1 MAERSVSPLSSL
13 GGKHALNWRT
23 HLFFALPS
31 LVTGLVND
39 YGRLGGDPISWFIV
53 VVAGY
58 AATVAA
64 IEVLEQVN
72 IRLFGKPKTISN
84 LFILLLAGLIRGATI
99 FYVGW
104 LLGVMPASEL
114 WFRLSAAPLYVIA
127 VYLVFNTLVVAYLNQ
142 KDIDQELRREQYSL
156 NQSRLEFAQEIDRL
170 RLAQRSRISELVS
183 PSLWEI
189 SKHLSDAR
197 LSKDASAI
205 VRALRGLNEDVVRP
219 LSHELA
225 KRFDPPTLTAAAPF
239 LTKLGRLTLPK
250 RSTLGQNLPVGWTA
264 LMAFVLGFSMLSASS
279 NPLDGLITALVLT
292 SWFGL
297 VTYGVKALTANL
309 DHPTWLG
316 FLSSIP
322 VGAVVGF
329 TAWPFTFWQTLTL
342 PATFLVQASLFFS
355 IAYPSI
361 YLMAVAQNQS
371 EISQGQLRAIVEEL
385 RLLNSQLRQQVWL
398 DQKMLAT
405 ELHGS
410 VQATLHAT
418 ALQLSKIEQPT
429 IADLEKVR
437 DAVDRALSRLGQT
450 AYLEGENFS
459 QVLTDIAEVWAD
471 TCKIEYHIQPQAQ
484 SALDQQQSLARSTV
498 EVLREAITNAIK
510 HGKAQNIKAT
520 ITLGGQ
526 LLELMVDNDGEEVIA
541 GNQGL
546 GTSVI
551 SELTHSHRLY
561 KTQDGVRFAATIALG
576 LQLAK

>member
-1 MAERSVSPLSSL
+1 MAERSVSPLSAL

-31 LVTGLVND
+31 VVTGLIND
-39 YGRLGGDPISWFIV
+39 FGRLGGDPVSWFLV
-53 VVAGY
+53 VFAGF
-58 AATVAA
+58 AVTVAS
-64 IEVLEQVN
+64 IEVLAQIH
-72 IRLFGKPKTISN
+72 IRLFGKPKILSN
-84 LFILLLAGLIRGATI
+84 LAILMIAGLIRGATV

-104 LLGVMPASEL
+104 LLGVMPQSEL
-114 WFRLSAAPLYVIA
+114 WFRLSAAPLYVTA
-127 VYLVFNTLVVAYLNQ
+127 VYMVFNTLVVAYLYQ
-142 KDIDQELRREQYSL
+142 REIDQELRREQYSL

-170 RLAQRSRISELVS
+170 RLAQRSKISELVT

-189 SKHLSDAR
+189 SKHLNDAK

-250 RSTLGQNLPVGWTA
+250 RTTLGQSLAVGWTA
-264 LMAFVLGFSMLSASS
+264 LTAFVLGYSMLSASS
-279 NPLDGLITALVLT
+279 NPLQGLVTALVLT

-297 VTYGVKALTANL
+297 VTYALKAVTVNL
-309 DHPTWLG
+309 EHPTWLG
-316 FLSSIP
+316 FIASIP
-322 VGAVVGF
+322 VGALVGL
-329 TAWPFTFWQTLTL
+329 TAWPFTFWETLTL
-342 PATFLVQASLFFS
+342 PETFLVQSSVFFS

-361 YLMAVAQNQS
+361 YLMAVANNQS
-371 EISQGQLRAIVEEL
+371 EISQAQLRAIVEEL

-418 ALQLSKIEQPT
+418 ALQLSKIDQPT

-437 DAVDRALSRLGQT
+437 DAVDRALARLGQT
-450 AYLEGENFS
+450 SYLEGESFE
-459 QVLTDIAEVWAD
+459 QVLADISEVWED

-484 SALDQQQSLARSTV
+484 QALEQQSLARSTI
-498 EVLREAITNAIK
+498 EVVREATTNAIK
-510 HGKAQNIKAT
+510 HGKAKNIKVT
-520 ITLGGQ
+520 ITQSGQ
-526 LLELMVDNDGEEVIA
+526 LLELIVDNDGQELVT
-541 GNQGL
+541 NTQGL

-551 SELTHSHRLY
+551 SDLTHSHRLY
-561 KTQDGVRFAATIALG
+561 KTRDGVRFTATIALG
-576 LQLAK
+576 LQLEQ

>member
-1 MAERSVSPLSSL
+1 LAERSVSPLSAL

-31 LVTGLVND
+31 VVTGLIND
-39 YGRLGGDPISWFIV
+39 YGRLGGDPVSWFV
-53 VVAGY
+53 VVFAGF
-58 AATVAA
+58 AVTVAS
-64 IEVLEQVN
+64 IEVLAQIH
-72 IRLFGKPKTISN
+72 IRLFGKPKTLSN
-84 LFILLLAGLIRGATI
+84 LAILMIAGLIRGATV

-104 LLGVMPASEL
+104 LLGVMPQSEL
-114 WFRLSAAPLYVIA
+114 WFRLSAAPLYVTA
-127 VYLVFNTLVVAYLNQ
+127 VYMVFNTLVVAYLYQ
-142 KDIDQELRREQYSL
+142 REIDQELRREQYSL

-170 RLAQRSRISELVS
+170 RLAQRSKISELVT

-189 SKHLSDAR
+189 SKHLNDAK

-250 RSTLGQNLPVGWTA
+250 RTTLGQSLAVGWTA
-264 LMAFVLGFSMLSASS
+264 LTAFVLGYSMLSASS
-279 NPLDGLITALVLT
+279 NPLQGLVTALVLT

-297 VTYGVKALTANL
+297 VTYALKAVTVNL
-309 DHPTWLG
+309 EHPTWLG
-316 FLSSIP
+316 FIVSIP
-322 VGAVVGF
+322 VGALVGL
-329 TAWPFTFWQTLTL
+329 TAWPFTFWETLTL
-342 PATFLVQASLFFS
+342 PETFLVQSSVFFS

-361 YLMAVAQNQS
+361 YLMAVANNQS
-371 EISQGQLRAIVEEL
+371 EISQAQLRAIVEEL

-418 ALQLSKIEQPT
+418 ALQLSKIDQPT

-437 DAVDRALSRLGQT
+437 DAVDRTLARLGQT
-450 AYLEGENFS
+450 SYLEGESFE
-459 QVLTDIAEVWAD
+459 QVLADISEVWED

-484 SALDQQQSLARSTV
+484 QALEQQSLARSTI
-498 EVLREAITNAIK
+498 EVVREATTNAIK
-510 HGKAQNIKAT
+510 HGKAKNIKVT
-520 ITLGGQ
+520 ITQSGQ
-526 LLELMVDNDGEEVIA
+526 LLELIVDNDGQELVSST
-541 GNQGL
+541 QGL

-551 SELTHSHRLY
+551 SDLTHSHRLY
-561 KTQDGVRFAATIALG
+561 KTRDGVRFAATIALG
-576 LQLAK
+576 LQLEQ

>member
-1 MAERSVSPLSSL
+1 LAQHSVSPLSAL

-31 LVTGLVND
+31 VVTGLIND
-39 YGRLGGDPISWFIV
+39 YGRLGGDPVSWFIV
-53 VVAGY
+53 VFAGF
-58 AATVAA
+58 AVTVAS
-64 IEVLEQVN
+64 IEVLAQIH
-72 IRLFGKPKTISN
+72 IRLFGKPKILTNIA
-84 LFILLLAGLIRGATI
+84 ILLLAGLIRGATV

-104 LLGVMPASEL
+104 LLGVMPESEL
-114 WFRLSAAPLYVIA
+114 WFRLSAAPLYVLA
-127 VYLVFNTLVVAYLNQ
+127 VYMVFNTLVVAYLYQ
-142 KDIDQELRREQYSL
+142 REIDQELRREQYSL
-156 NQSRLEFAQEIDRL
+156 NQSRLEVAQEIDRL
-170 RLAQRSRISELVS
+170 RLAQRSRIIEMVT

-189 SKHLSDAR
+189 SKHLNDAK

-250 RSTLGQNLPVGWTA
+250 RTTLGQSLPVGWTA
-264 LMAFVLGFSMLSASS
+264 LTAFVLGYSMLSASS
-279 NPLDGLITALVLT
+279 NPLQGLVTALVLT

-297 VTYGVKALTANL
+297 VTYGLKSLTVNL
-309 DHPTWLG
+309 EHPTWLG
-316 FLSSIP
+316 FIASIP
-322 VGAVVGF
+322 AGALVGL
-329 TAWPFTFWQTLTL
+329 TAWPFTFWETLTL
-342 PATFLVQASLFFS
+342 PPSFLVQSSVFFS
-355 IAYPSI
+355 IAFPSI
-361 YLMAVAQNQS
+361 YLMAVANNQS
-371 EISQGQLRAIVEEL
+371 EISQAQLRAIVEEL

-418 ALQLSKIEQPT
+418 ALQLSKIDQPT

-437 DAVDRALSRLGQT
+437 DAVDRALARLGQT
-450 AYLEGENFS
+450 SYLEGESFD
-459 QVLTDIAEVWAD
+459 QVLADISEVWED

-484 SALDQQQSLARSTV
+484 QALEQQSLARSTI
-498 EVLREAITNAIK
+498 EVVREATTNAIK
-510 HGKAQNIKAT
+510 HGKAKNIRVT
-520 ITLGGQ
+520 ITQSGQ
-526 LLELMVDNDGEEVIA
+526 LLDLIVDNDGLELVS
-541 GNQGL
+541 NTQGL

-561 KTQDGVRFAATIALG
+561 KTRDGVRFAATIALG
-576 LQLAK
+576 LQLEK

>member
-1 MAERSVSPLSSL
+1 MAERSVSPLSAL

-31 LVTGLVND
+31 VVTGLIND
-39 YGRLGGDPISWFIV
+39 YGRLGGDPVSWFV
-53 VVAGY
+53 VVFAGF
-58 AATVAA
+58 AVTVAS
-64 IEVLEQVN
+64 IEVLAQIH
-72 IRLFGKPKTISN
+72 IRLFGKPKTLSN
-84 LFILLLAGLIRGATI
+84 LAILMIAGLIRGATV

-104 LLGVMPASEL
+104 LLGVMPQSEL
-114 WFRLSAAPLYVIA
+114 WFRLSAAPLYVTA
-127 VYLVFNTLVVAYLNQ
+127 VYMVFNTLVVAYLYQ
-142 KDIDQELRREQYSL
+142 REIDQELRREQYSL

-170 RLAQRSRISELVS
+170 RLAQRSKISELVT

-189 SKHLSDAR
+189 SKHLNDAK

-250 RSTLGQNLPVGWTA
+250 RTTLGQSLAVGWTA
-264 LMAFVLGFSMLSASS
+264 LTAFVLGYSMLSASS
-279 NPLDGLITALVLT
+279 NPLQGLVTALVLT

-297 VTYGVKALTANL
+297 VTYALKAVTVNL
-309 DHPTWLG
+309 EHPTWLG
-316 FLSSIP
+316 FIASIP
-322 VGAVVGF
+322 VGALVGL
-329 TAWPFTFWQTLTL
+329 TAWPFTFWETLTL
-342 PATFLVQASLFFS
+342 PETFLVQSSVFFS

-361 YLMAVAQNQS
+361 YLMAVANNQS
-371 EISQGQLRAIVEEL
+371 EISQAQLRAIVEEL

-418 ALQLSKIEQPT
+418 ALQLSKIDQPT

-437 DAVDRALSRLGQT
+437 DAVDRALARLGQT
-450 AYLEGENFS
+450 SYLEGESFE
-459 QVLTDIAEVWAD
+459 QVLADISEVWED

-484 SALDQQQSLARSTV
+484 QALEQQSLARSTI
-498 EVLREAITNAIK
+498 EVVREATTNAIK
-510 HGKAQNIKAT
+510 HGKAKNIKVT
-520 ITLGGQ
+520 ITQSGQ
-526 LLELMVDNDGEEVIA
+526 LLELIVDNDGQELVSST
-541 GNQGL
+541 QGL

-551 SELTHSHRLY
+551 SDLTHSHRLY
-561 KTQDGVRFAATIALG
+561 KTRDGVRFAATIALG
-576 LQLAK
+576 LQLEQ

>member
-1 MAERSVSPLSSL
+1 MAERSVSPLSAL

-31 LVTGLVND
+31 VVTGLIND
-39 YGRLGGDPISWFIV
+39 YGRLGGDPVSWFLV
-53 VVAGY
+53 VFAGF
-58 AATVAA
+58 AVTVAS
-64 IEVLEQVN
+64 IEVLAQIH
-72 IRLFGKPKTISN
+72 IRLFGKPKTLSN
-84 LFILLLAGLIRGATI
+84 LAILLVAGLIRGATV

-104 LLGVMPASEL
+104 LLGVMPQSEL
-114 WFRLSAAPLYVIA
+114 WFRLSAAPLYVTA
-127 VYLVFNTLVVAYLNQ
+127 VYMVFNTLVVAYLYQ
-142 KDIDQELRREQYSL
+142 REIDQELRREQYSL

-170 RLAQRSRISELVS
+170 RLAQRSKISELVT

-189 SKHLSDAR
+189 SKHLNDAK

-250 RSTLGQNLPVGWTA
+250 RTTLGQSLAVGWTA
-264 LMAFVLGFSMLSASS
+264 LTAFVLGYSMLSASS
-279 NPLDGLITALVLT
+279 NPLQGLVTALVLT

-297 VTYGVKALTANL
+297 VTYALKAVTVNL
-309 DHPTWLG
+309 EHPTWLG
-316 FLSSIP
+316 FIASIP
-322 VGAVVGF
+322 VGALVGL
-329 TAWPFTFWQTLTL
+329 TAWPFTFWETLTL
-342 PATFLVQASLFFS
+342 PETFLVQSSVFFS

-361 YLMAVAQNQS
+361 YLMAVANNQS
-371 EISQGQLRAIVEEL
+371 EISQAQLRAIVEEL

-418 ALQLSKIEQPT
+418 ALQLSKIDQPT

-437 DAVDRALSRLGQT
+437 DAVDRALARLGQT
-450 AYLEGENFS
+450 SYLEGESFE
-459 QVLTDIAEVWAD
+459 QVLADISEVWED
-471 TCKIEYHIQPQAQ
+471 TCKIEYHIQPQALQ
-484 SALDQQQSLARSTV
+484 ALEQQSLARSTI
-498 EVLREAITNAIK
+498 EVVREATTNAIK
-510 HGKAQNIKAT
+510 HGKAKNIKVT
-520 ITLGGQ
+520 ITRSGQ
-526 LLELMVDNDGEEVIA
+526 LLELIVDNNGQELVS
-541 GNQGL
+541 NTKGL

-551 SELTHSHRLY
+551 SDLTHSHRLY
-561 KTQDGVRFAATIALG
+561 KTRDGVRFIATIALG
-576 LQLAK
+576 LQLEQ

>member
-1 MAERSVSPLSSL
+1 LAERSVSPLSAL

-31 LVTGLVND
+31 VVTGLIND
-39 YGRLGGDPISWFIV
+39 YGRLGGDPVSWFV
-53 VVAGY
+53 VVFAGF
-58 AATVAA
+58 AITVAS
-64 IEVLEQVN
+64 IEALAQIH
-72 IRLFGKPKTISN
+72 IRLFGKPKILSN
-84 LFILLLAGLIRGATI
+84 LAILMIAGLIRGATV

-104 LLGVMPASEL
+104 LLGVMPQSEL
-114 WFRLSAAPLYVIA
+114 WFRLSAAPLYVTA
-127 VYLVFNTLVVAYLNQ
+127 VYMVFNTLVVAYLYQ
-142 KDIDQELRREQYSL
+142 REIDQELRREQYSL

-170 RLAQRSRISELVS
+170 RLAHRSKISELVT

-189 SKHLSDAR
+189 SKHLNDAK

-250 RSTLGQNLPVGWTA
+250 RTTLGQSLAVGWTA
-264 LMAFVLGFSMLSASS
+264 LTAFVLGYSMLSASS
-279 NPLDGLITALVLT
+279 NPLQGLVTALVLT

-297 VTYGVKALTANL
+297 VTYALKAVTVNL
-309 DHPTWLG
+309 EHPTWLG
-316 FLSSIP
+316 FIASIP
-322 VGAVVGF
+322 VGALVGL
-329 TAWPFTFWQTLTL
+329 TAWPFTFWETLTL
-342 PATFLVQASLFFS
+342 PETFLVQSSVFFS

-361 YLMAVAQNQS
+361 YLMAVANNQS
-371 EISQGQLRAIVEEL
+371 EISQAQLRAIVEEL

-418 ALQLSKIEQPT
+418 ALQLSKIDQPT

-437 DAVDRALSRLGQT
+437 DAVDRALARLGQT
-450 AYLEGENFS
+450 SYLEGESFE
-459 QVLTDIAEVWAD
+459 QVLADISEVWED

-484 SALDQQQSLARSTV
+484 QALEQQGLARSTI
-498 EVLREAITNAIK
+498 EVVREATTNAIK
-510 HGKAQNIKAT
+510 HGKAKNIKVT
-520 ITLGGQ
+520 ITQSGQ
-526 LLELMVDNDGEEVIA
+526 LLELIVDNDGQELVS
-541 GNQGL
+541 NTQGL

-551 SELTHSHRLY
+551 SDLTHSHRLY
-561 KTQDGVRFAATIALG
+561 KTRDGVRFTATIALG
-576 LQLAK
+576 LQLEQ

>member
-1 MAERSVSPLSSL
+1 LAERSVSPLSAL

-31 LVTGLVND
+31 VVTGLIND
-39 YGRLGGDPISWFIV
+39 FGRLGGDPVSWFLV
-53 VVAGY
+53 VFAGF
-58 AATVAA
+58 AVTVAS
-64 IEVLEQVN
+64 IEVLAQIH
-72 IRLFGKPKTISN
+72 IRLFGKPKILSN
-84 LFILLLAGLIRGATI
+84 LAILMIAGLIRGATV

-104 LLGVMPASEL
+104 LLGVMPQSEL
-114 WFRLSAAPLYVIA
+114 WFRLSAAPLYVTA
-127 VYLVFNTLVVAYLNQ
+127 VYMVFNTLVVAYLYQ
-142 KDIDQELRREQYSL
+142 REIDQELRREQYSL

-170 RLAQRSRISELVS
+170 RLAQRSKISELVT

-189 SKHLSDAR
+189 SKHLNDAK

-250 RSTLGQNLPVGWTA
+250 RTTLGQSLAVGWTA
-264 LMAFVLGFSMLSASS
+264 LTAFVLGYSMLSASS
-279 NPLDGLITALVLT
+279 NPLQGLVTALVLT

-297 VTYGVKALTANL
+297 VTYALKAVTVNL
-309 DHPTWLG
+309 EHPTWLG
-316 FLSSIP
+316 FIASIP
-322 VGAVVGF
+322 VGALVGL
-329 TAWPFTFWQTLTL
+329 TAWPFTFWETLTL
-342 PATFLVQASLFFS
+342 PETFLVQSSVFFS

-361 YLMAVAQNQS
+361 YLMAVANNQS
-371 EISQGQLRAIVEEL
+371 EISQAQLRAIVEEL

-418 ALQLSKIEQPT
+418 ALQLSKIDQPT

-437 DAVDRALSRLGQT
+437 DAVDRALARLGQT
-450 AYLEGENFS
+450 SYLEGESFE
-459 QVLTDIAEVWAD
+459 QVLADISEVWED

-484 SALDQQQSLARSTV
+484 QALEQQSLARSTI
-498 EVLREAITNAIK
+498 EVVREATTNAIK
-510 HGKAQNIKAT
+510 HGKAKNIKVT
-520 ITLGGQ
+520 ITQSGQ
-526 LLELMVDNDGEEVIA
+526 LLELIVDNDGQELVT
-541 GNQGL
+541 NTQGL

-551 SELTHSHRLY
+551 SDLTHSHRLY
-561 KTQDGVRFAATIALG
+561 KTRDGVRFTATIALG
-576 LQLAK
+576 LQLEQ

>member
-1 MAERSVSPLSSL
+1 LAERSVSPLSAL

-31 LVTGLVND
+31 VVTGLIND
-39 YGRLGGDPISWFIV
+39 YGRLGGDPVSWFLV
-53 VVAGY
+53 VFAGF
-58 AATVAA
+58 AITVAS
-64 IEVLEQVN
+64 IEVLAQIH
-72 IRLFGKPKTISN
+72 IRLFGKPKILSN
-84 LFILLLAGLIRGATI
+84 LAILMIAGLIRGATV

-104 LLGVMPASEL
+104 LLGVMPQSEL
-114 WFRLSAAPLYVIA
+114 WFRLSAAPLYVTA
-127 VYLVFNTLVVAYLNQ
+127 VYMVFNTLVVAYLYQ
-142 KDIDQELRREQYSL
+142 REIDQELRREQYSL

-170 RLAQRSRISELVS
+170 RLAQRSKISELVT

-189 SKHLSDAR
+189 SKHLNDAK

-250 RSTLGQNLPVGWTA
+250 RTTLGQSLAVGWTA
-264 LMAFVLGFSMLSASS
+264 LTAFVLGYSMLSASS
-279 NPLDGLITALVLT
+279 NPLQGLVTALVLT

-297 VTYGVKALTANL
+297 VTYALKAVTVNL
-309 DHPTWLG
+309 EHPTWLG
-316 FLSSIP
+316 FIASIP
-322 VGAVVGF
+322 VGALVGL
-329 TAWPFTFWQTLTL
+329 TAWPFTFWETLTL
-342 PATFLVQASLFFS
+342 PETFLVQSSVFFS

-361 YLMAVAQNQS
+361 YLMAVANNQS
-371 EISQGQLRAIVEEL
+371 EISQAQLRAIVEEL

-418 ALQLSKIEQPT
+418 ALQLSKIDQPT

-437 DAVDRALSRLGQT
+437 DAVDRALARLGQT
-450 AYLEGENFS
+450 SYLEGESFE
-459 QVLTDIAEVWAD
+459 QVLADISEVWED
-471 TCKIEYHIQPQAQ
+471 TCKIEYHIQPQALQ
-484 SALDQQQSLARSTV
+484 ALEQQSLARSTI
-498 EVLREAITNAIK
+498 EVVREATTNAIK
-510 HGKAQNIKAT
+510 HGKAKNIKVT
-520 ITLGGQ
+520 ITQSGQ
-526 LLELMVDNDGEEVIA
+526 LLELIVDNDGQELVS
-541 GNQGL
+541 NTQGL

-551 SELTHSHRLY
+551 SDLTHSHRLY
-561 KTQDGVRFAATIALG
+561 KTRDGVRFTATIALG
-576 LQLAK
+576 LQLEQ

>member
-1 MAERSVSPLSSL
+1 LAERSVSPLSSL

>member
-1 MAERSVSPLSSL
+1 LAQRSVSPWSAL

-23 HLFFALPS
+23 HVVFALPVS
-31 LVTGLVND
+31 ITGLLND
-39 YGRLGGDPISWFIV
+39 FGRLGGDPISWLLV
-53 VVAGY
+53 VVAGF
-58 AATVAA
+58 AITVFA
-64 IEVLEQVN
+64 IELLEQFYT
-72 IRLFGKPKTISN
+72 RLFGRPNSWIN
-84 LFILLLAGLIRGATI
+84 LLILGIAGLIRGLTV
-99 FYVGW
+99 FNVGT
-104 LLGVMPASEL
+104 LLGVMPASEI
-114 WFRLSAAPLYVIA
+114 WFRLFAAPLYVVAI
-127 VYLVFNTLVVAYLNQ
+127 YMVFNTLVVAYLTQ
-142 KDIDQELRREQYSL
+142 KEVDLELRREQYSL

-170 RLAQRSRISELVS
+170 RLAQRSRISEMVT

-250 RSTLGQNLPVGWTA
+250 RSTLGQTLAVGWTA
-264 LMAFVLGFSMLSASS
+264 LTSFVLGFSMLSASS
-279 NPLDGLITALVLT
+279 NPLQGFTTALVLT

-309 DHPTWLG
+309 EHPTWLG
-316 FLSSIP
+316 FLASIP
-322 VGAVVGF
+322 TGAIVGL
-329 TAWPFTFWQTLTL
+329 TAWPFTFWDTLTL
-342 PATFLVQASLFFS
+342 PAAFMVQSTLFFS

-371 EISQGQLRAIVEEL
+371 EISQAQLRNIVEEL

-418 ALQLSKIEQPT
+418 ALQLSKIEQPS

-437 DAVDRALSRLGQT
+437 DAVDKAIARLGQT
-450 AYLEGENFS
+450 AYLEGEDFS
-459 QVLTDIAEVWAD
+459 QVIADIAEVWAD
-471 TCKIEYHIQPQAQ
+471 TCQIEYHIQPAAQ
-484 SALDQQQSLARSTV
+484 QALDGQQSLARSTV

-510 HGKAQNIKAT
+510 HGKAKNIKVT
-520 ITLGGQ
+520 ITQSGQ
-526 LLELMVDNDGEEVIA
+526 LLDLIVDNDGEEVSA
-541 GNQGL
+541 GEQGL
-546 GTSVI
+546 GTNVI
-551 SELTHSHRLY
+551 AELTHSHRLY
-561 KTQDGVRFAATIALG
+561 RTGDGVRFTAAIALG
-576 LQLAK
+576 LQLEQ

>member
-1 MAERSVSPLSSL
+1 MAERSVSPLSAL

-31 LVTGLVND
+31 VVTGLIND
-39 YGRLGGDPISWFIV
+39 YGRLGGDPVSWFLV
-53 VVAGY
+53 VFAGF
-58 AATVAA
+58 AVTVAS
-64 IEVLEQVN
+64 IEVLAQIH
-72 IRLFGKPKTISN
+72 IRLFGKPKTLSN
-84 LFILLLAGLIRGATI
+84 LAILLIAGLIRGVTV

-104 LLGVMPASEL
+104 LLGVMPQSEL
-114 WFRLSAAPLYVIA
+114 WFRLSAAPLYVTA
-127 VYLVFNTLVVAYLNQ
+127 VYMVFNTLVVAYLYQ
-142 KDIDQELRREQYSL
+142 REIDQELRREQYSL

-170 RLAQRSRISELVS
+170 RLAQRSKISELVT

-189 SKHLSDAR
+189 SKHLNDAK

-250 RSTLGQNLPVGWTA
+250 RTTLGQSLAVGWTA
-264 LMAFVLGFSMLSASS
+264 LTAFVLGYSMLSASS
-279 NPLDGLITALVLT
+279 NPLQGLVTALVLT

-297 VTYGVKALTANL
+297 VTYALKAVTVNL
-309 DHPTWLG
+309 EHPTWLG
-316 FLSSIP
+316 FIASIP
-322 VGAVVGF
+322 VGALVGL
-329 TAWPFTFWQTLTL
+329 TAWPFTFWETLTL
-342 PATFLVQASLFFS
+342 PETFLVQSSVFFS

-361 YLMAVAQNQS
+361 YLMAVANNQS
-371 EISQGQLRAIVEEL
+371 EISQAQLRAIVEEL

-418 ALQLSKIEQPT
+418 ALQLSKIDQPT

-437 DAVDRALSRLGQT
+437 DAVDRALARLGQT
-450 AYLEGENFS
+450 SYLEGESFE
-459 QVLTDIAEVWAD
+459 QVLADISEVWED

-484 SALDQQQSLARSTV
+484 QALEQQSLARSTI
-498 EVLREAITNAIK
+498 EVVREATTNAIK
-510 HGKAQNIKAT
+510 HGKAKNIKVT
-520 ITLGGQ
+520 ITRSGQ
-526 LLELMVDNDGEEVIA
+526 LLELIVDNDGQELVS
-541 GNQGL
+541 NTQGL

-551 SELTHSHRLY
+551 SDLTHSHRLY
-561 KTQDGVRFAATIALG
+561 KTRDGVRFTATIALG
-576 LQLAK
+576 LQLEQ

>member
-1 MAERSVSPLSSL
+1 MAQRSVSPLSAL

-31 LVTGLVND
+31 VVTGLIND
-39 YGRLGGDPISWFIV
+39 YGRLGGDPVSWFV
-53 VVAGY
+53 VVFAGF
-58 AATVAA
+58 AVTVAS
-64 IEVLEQVN
+64 IEVLAQIH
-72 IRLFGKPKTISN
+72 IRLFGKPKILSN
-84 LFILLLAGLIRGATI
+84 IAILLLAGLIRGATV

-104 LLGVMPASEL
+104 LLGVMPESEL
-114 WFRLSAAPLYVIA
+114 WFRLSAAPLYVLA
-127 VYLVFNTLVVAYLNQ
+127 VYMVFNTLVVAYLYQ
-142 KDIDQELRREQYSL
+142 REIDQELRREQYSL

-170 RLAQRSRISELVS
+170 RLAQRSRIIEMVT

-189 SKHLSDAR
+189 SKHLNDAK

-250 RSTLGQNLPVGWTA
+250 RTTLGQSLAVGWTA
-264 LMAFVLGFSMLSASS
+264 LTSFVLGYSMLSASS
-279 NPLDGLITALVLT
+279 NPLQGLVTALVLT

-297 VTYGVKALTANL
+297 VTYAVKALTVNL
-309 DHPTWLG
+309 EHPTWLG
-316 FLSSIP
+316 FIASIP
-322 VGAVVGF
+322 AGALVGL
-329 TAWPFTFWQTLTL
+329 TAWPFTFWETLTL
-342 PATFLVQASLFFS
+342 PPTFLVQSSVFFS
-355 IAYPSI
+355 IAFPSI
-361 YLMAVAQNQS
+361 YLMAVANNQS
-371 EISQGQLRAIVEEL
+371 EISQAQLRAIVEEL

-418 ALQLSKIEQPT
+418 ALQLSKIDQPT

-437 DAVDRALSRLGQT
+437 DAVDRALARLGQT
-450 AYLEGENFS
+450 SYLEGESFD
-459 QVLTDIAEVWAD
+459 QVLADISEVWED

-484 SALDQQQSLARSTV
+484 QALEQQGLARSTI
-498 EVLREAITNAIK
+498 EVVREATTNAIK
-510 HGKAQNIKAT
+510 HGQAKNIKVT
-520 ITLGGQ
+520 ITQSGQ
-526 LLELMVDNDGEEVIA
+526 LLDLIVDNDGQELVS
-541 GNQGL
+541 NTQGL

-561 KTQDGVRFAATIALG
+561 KTRDGVRFAATIALG
-576 LQLAK
+576 LQLEK

>member
-1 MAERSVSPLSSL
+1 MAQRNISPWSAL

-23 HLFFALPS
+23 HVMFALP
-31 LVTGLVND
+31 VIITGLLND
-39 YGRLGGDPISWFIV
+39 FGRLGGDPISWFLV
-53 VVAGY
+53 VFSGY
-58 AATVAA
+58 FVTVLA
-64 IEVLEQVN
+64 IELLAQVSSRVFGRPN
-72 IRLFGKPKTISN
+72 SLFS
-84 LFILLLAGLIRGATI
+84 LLILGIAGLIRGLTVFNI
-99 FYVGW
+99 GSV
-104 LLGVMPASEL
+104 LGVMPASEI
-114 WFRLSAAPLYVIA
+114 WFRLFAAPLYVVA
-127 VYLVFNTLVVAYLNQ
+127 VYLVFNTLVVAYLTQ
-142 KDIDQELRREQYSL
+142 KEVDLELRREQYSL

-170 RLAQRSRISELVS
+170 RLAQRSRISEMVT

-239 LTKLGRLTLPK
+239 LTKIGRLTLPK
-250 RSTLGQNLPVGWTA
+250 RSTLGQTLAVGWTA
-264 LMAFVLGFSMLSASS
+264 LTAFVLGFSMLSASS
-279 NPLDGLITALVLT
+279 NPLQGLTTALVLT

-309 DHPTWLG
+309 EHPTWLG
-316 FLSSIP
+316 FLTSIP
-322 VGAVVGF
+322 TGAVVGL
-329 TAWPFTFWQTLTL
+329 TAWPFTFWETLTL
-342 PATFLVQASLFFS
+342 PSAFMVQSTLFFS

-361 YLMAVAQNQS
+361 YVLAVAQNQS
-371 EISQGQLRAIVEEL
+371 EISQAQLRNIVEEL

-418 ALQLSKIEQPT
+418 ALQLSKIDQPS
-429 IADLEKVR
+429 ISDLEKVR
-437 DAVDRALSRLGQT
+437 DAVDKAISRLGQT

-459 QVLTDIAEVWAD
+459 QVIADIAEVWAD
-471 TCKIEYHIQPQAQ
+471 NCKIEYHIQPAAQ
-484 SALDQQQSLARSTV
+484 RALDGQQSLARSTV
-498 EVLREAITNAIK
+498 EVMREAITNAIK
-510 HGKAQNIKAT
+510 HGKAKNIKVT
-520 ITLGGQ
+520 ITQTGQ
-526 LLELMVDNDGEEVIA
+526 LLDLIVDNDGQEVIT
-541 GNQGL
+541 GEQGL

-561 KTQDGVRFAATIALG
+561 KTGDGVRFTAAIALG
-576 LQLAK
+576 LQLEQ

>member
-1 MAERSVSPLSSL
+1 LAQRSVSPWSAL

-23 HLFFALPS
+23 HVVFALPVS
-31 LVTGLVND
+31 ITGLLND
-39 YGRLGGDPISWFIV
+39 FGRLGGDPISWLLV
-53 VVAGY
+53 VVAGF
-58 AATVAA
+58 AITVFA
-64 IEVLEQVN
+64 IELLEQFYTRV
-72 IRLFGKPKTISN
+72 FGRPNSWIN
-84 LFILLLAGLIRGATI
+84 LLILGIAGLIRGLTV
-99 FYVGW
+99 FNVGT
-104 LLGVMPASEL
+104 LLGVMPASEI
-114 WFRLSAAPLYVIA
+114 WFRLFAAPLYVVAI
-127 VYLVFNTLVVAYLNQ
+127 YMVFNTLVVAYLTQ
-142 KDIDQELRREQYSL
+142 KEVDLELRREQYSL

-170 RLAQRSRISELVS
+170 RLAQRSRISEMVT

-250 RSTLGQNLPVGWTA
+250 RSTLGQTLAVGWTA
-264 LMAFVLGFSMLSASS
+264 LTSFVLGFSMLSAST
-279 NPLDGLITALVLT
+279 NPLQGFTTALVLT

-309 DHPTWLG
+309 EHPTWLG
-316 FLSSIP
+316 FLASIP
-322 VGAVVGF
+322 TGAIVGL
-329 TAWPFTFWQTLTL
+329 TAWPFTFWDTLTL
-342 PATFLVQASLFFS
+342 PAAFMVQSTLFFS

-371 EISQGQLRAIVEEL
+371 EISQAQLRNIVEEL

-418 ALQLSKIEQPT
+418 ALQLSKIEQPS

-437 DAVDRALSRLGQT
+437 DAVDKAIARLGQT

-459 QVLTDIAEVWAD
+459 QVIADIAEVWAD
-471 TCKIEYHIQPQAQ
+471 TCRIEYHIQPAAQ
-484 SALDQQQSLARSTV
+484 QALDGQQSLARSTV

-510 HGKAQNIKAT
+510 HGKAKNIKVT
-520 ITLGGQ
+520 ITQSGQ
-526 LLELMVDNDGEEVIA
+526 LLDLIVDNDGEEVIA
-541 GNQGL
+541 GEQGL

-551 SELTHSHRLY
+551 AELTHSHRLY
-561 KTQDGVRFAATIALG
+561 RTGDGVRFTAAIALG
-576 LQLAK
+576 LQLEQ

>member
-1 MAERSVSPLSSL
+1 MAERSVSPLSAL

-31 LVTGLVND
+31 VVTGLIND
-39 YGRLGGDPISWFIV
+39 FGRLGGDPVSWFV
-53 VVAGY
+53 VVFAGF
-58 AATVAA
+58 AVTVAS
-64 IEVLEQVN
+64 IEVLAQIH
-72 IRLFGKPKTISN
+72 IRLFGKPKTLSN
-84 LFILLLAGLIRGATI
+84 LAILMIAGLIRGATV

-104 LLGVMPASEL
+104 LLGVMPQSEL
-114 WFRLSAAPLYVIA
+114 WFRLSAAPLYVTA
-127 VYLVFNTLVVAYLNQ
+127 VYMVFNTLVVAYLYQ
-142 KDIDQELRREQYSL
+142 REIDQELRREQYSL

-170 RLAQRSRISELVS
+170 RLAQRSKISELVT

-189 SKHLSDAR
+189 SKHLNDAK

-250 RSTLGQNLPVGWTA
+250 RTTLGQSLAVGWTA
-264 LMAFVLGFSMLSASS
+264 LTAFVLGYSMLSASS
-279 NPLDGLITALVLT
+279 NPLQGLVTALVLT

-297 VTYGVKALTANL
+297 VTYALKAVTVNL
-309 DHPTWLG
+309 EHPTWLG
-316 FLSSIP
+316 FIASIP
-322 VGAVVGF
+322 VGALVGL
-329 TAWPFTFWQTLTL
+329 TAWPFTFWETLTL
-342 PATFLVQASLFFS
+342 PETFLVQSSVFFS

-361 YLMAVAQNQS
+361 YLMAVANNQS
-371 EISQGQLRAIVEEL
+371 EISQAQLRAIVEEL

-418 ALQLSKIEQPT
+418 ALQLSKIDQPT

-437 DAVDRALSRLGQT
+437 DAVDRALARLGQT
-450 AYLEGENFS
+450 SYLEGESFE
-459 QVLTDIAEVWAD
+459 QVLADISEVWED

-484 SALDQQQSLARSTV
+484 QALEQQSLARSTI
-498 EVLREAITNAIK
+498 EVVREATTNAIK
-510 HGKAQNIKAT
+510 HGKAKNIKVT
-520 ITLGGQ
+520 ITQSGQ
-526 LLELMVDNDGEEVIA
+526 LLELIVDNDGQELVT
-541 GNQGL
+541 NTQGL

-551 SELTHSHRLY
+551 SDLTHSHRLY
-561 KTQDGVRFAATIALG
+561 KTRDGVRFTATIALG
-576 LQLAK
+576 LQLEQ

>member
-1 MAERSVSPLSSL
+1 MAERSVSPLSAL

-31 LVTGLVND
+31 VVTGLIND
-39 YGRLGGDPISWFIV
+39 FGRLGGDPVSWFLV
-53 VVAGY
+53 VFAGF
-58 AATVAA
+58 AVTVAS
-64 IEVLEQVN
+64 IEVLAQIH
-72 IRLFGKPKTISN
+72 IRLFGKPKTLSN
-84 LFILLLAGLIRGATI
+84 LAILMIAGLIRGATV

-104 LLGVMPASEL
+104 LLGVMPQSEL
-114 WFRLSAAPLYVIA
+114 WFRLSAAPLYVTA
-127 VYLVFNTLVVAYLNQ
+127 VYMVFNTLVVAYLYQ
-142 KDIDQELRREQYSL
+142 REIDQELRREQYSL

-170 RLAQRSRISELVS
+170 RLAQRSKISELVT

-189 SKHLSDAR
+189 SKHLNDAK

-250 RSTLGQNLPVGWTA
+250 RTTLGQSLAVGWTA
-264 LMAFVLGFSMLSASS
+264 LTAFVLGYSMLSASS
-279 NPLDGLITALVLT
+279 NPLQGLVTALVLT

-297 VTYGVKALTANL
+297 VTYALKAVTVNL
-309 DHPTWLG
+309 EHPTWLG
-316 FLSSIP
+316 FIASIP
-322 VGAVVGF
+322 VGALVGL
-329 TAWPFTFWQTLTL
+329 TAWPFTFWETLTL
-342 PATFLVQASLFFS
+342 PETFLVQSSVFFS

-361 YLMAVAQNQS
+361 YLMAVANNQS
-371 EISQGQLRAIVEEL
+371 EISQAQLRAIVEEL

-418 ALQLSKIEQPT
+418 ALQLSKIDQPT

-437 DAVDRALSRLGQT
+437 DAVDRALARLGQT
-450 AYLEGENFS
+450 SYLEGESFE
-459 QVLTDIAEVWAD
+459 QVLADISEVWED
-471 TCKIEYHIQPQAQ
+471 TCKIEYHIQPQALQ
-484 SALDQQQSLARSTV
+484 ALEQQSLARSTI
-498 EVLREAITNAIK
+498 EVVREATTNAIK
-510 HGKAQNIKAT
+510 HGKAKNIKVT
-520 ITLGGQ
+520 ITQSGQ
-526 LLELMVDNDGEEVIA
+526 LLELIVDNDGQELVT
-541 GNQGL
+541 NTQGL

-551 SELTHSHRLY
+551 SDLTHSHRLY
-561 KTQDGVRFAATIALG
+561 KTRDGVRFTATIALG
-576 LQLAK
+576 LQLEQ

>member
-1 MAERSVSPLSSL
+1 MAERSVSPLNALS
-13 GGKHALNWRT
+13 GKHALNWRT

-31 LVTGLVND
+31 VVTGLIND
-39 YGRLGGDPISWFIV
+39 YGRLGGDPVSWFV
-53 VVAGY
+53 VVFAGF
-58 AATVAA
+58 AVTVAS
-64 IEVLEQVN
+64 IEVLAQIH
-72 IRLFGKPKTISN
+72 IRLFGKPKTLSN
-84 LFILLLAGLIRGATI
+84 LAILLIAGLIRGVTV

-104 LLGVMPASEL
+104 LLGVMPQSEL
-114 WFRLSAAPLYVIA
+114 WFRLSAAPLYVTA
-127 VYLVFNTLVVAYLNQ
+127 VYMVFNTLVVAYLYQ
-142 KDIDQELRREQYSL
+142 REIDQELRREQYSL

-170 RLAQRSRISELVS
+170 RLAQRSKISELVT

-189 SKHLSDAR
+189 SKHLNDAK

-250 RSTLGQNLPVGWTA
+250 RTTLGQSLAVGWTA
-264 LMAFVLGFSMLSASS
+264 LTAFVLGYSMLSASS
-279 NPLDGLITALVLT
+279 NPLQGLVTALVLT

-297 VTYGVKALTANL
+297 VTYALKAVTVNL
-309 DHPTWLG
+309 EHPTWLG
-316 FLSSIP
+316 FIASIP
-322 VGAVVGF
+322 VGALVGL
-329 TAWPFTFWQTLTL
+329 TAWPFTFWETLTL
-342 PATFLVQASLFFS
+342 PETFLVQSSVFFS

-361 YLMAVAQNQS
+361 YLMAVANNQS
-371 EISQGQLRAIVEEL
+371 EISQAQLRAIVEEL

-418 ALQLSKIEQPT
+418 ALQLSKIDQPT

-437 DAVDRALSRLGQT
+437 DAVDRALARLGQT
-450 AYLEGENFS
+450 SYLEGESFD
-459 QVLTDIAEVWAD
+459 QVLADISEVWED

-484 SALDQQQSLARSTV
+484 QALEQQSLARSTI
-498 EVLREAITNAIK
+498 EVVREATTNAIK
-510 HGKAQNIKAT
+510 HGKAKNIKVT
-520 ITLGGQ
+520 ITQSGQ
-526 LLELMVDNDGEEVIA
+526 LLELIVDNDGQELVS
-541 GNQGL
+541 NTQGL

-551 SELTHSHRLY
+551 SDLTHSHRLY
-561 KTQDGVRFAATIALG
+561 KTRDGVRFTATIALG
-576 LQLAK
+576 LQLEQ

>member
-1 MAERSVSPLSSL
+1 MAQHSVSPLSAL

-31 LVTGLVND
+31 VVTGLIND
-39 YGRLGGDPISWFIV
+39 YGRLGGDPVSWFV
-53 VVAGY
+53 VVFAGF
-58 AATVAA
+58 AVTVAS
-64 IEVLEQVN
+64 IEVLAQIH
-72 IRLFGKPKTISN
+72 IRLFGKPK
-84 LFILLLAGLIRGATI
+84 ILTNIAILSLAGLIRGATV

-104 LLGVMPASEL
+104 LLGVMPESEL
-114 WFRLSAAPLYVIA
+114 WFRLSAAPLYVLA
-127 VYLVFNTLVVAYLNQ
+127 VYMVFNTLVVAYLYQ
-142 KDIDQELRREQYSL
+142 REIDQELRREQYSL

-170 RLAQRSRISELVS
+170 RLAQRSRIIEMVT

-189 SKHLSDAR
+189 SKHLNDAK

-250 RSTLGQNLPVGWTA
+250 RTTLGQSLPVGWTA
-264 LMAFVLGFSMLSASS
+264 LTAFVLGYSMLSASS
-279 NPLDGLITALVLT
+279 NPLQGLVTALVLT

-297 VTYGVKALTANL
+297 VTYGLKSLTVNL
-309 DHPTWLG
+309 EHPTWLG
-316 FLSSIP
+316 FIASIP
-322 VGAVVGF
+322 AGALVGL
-329 TAWPFTFWQTLTL
+329 TAWPFTFWETLTL
-342 PATFLVQASLFFS
+342 PPSFLVQSSVFFS
-355 IAYPSI
+355 IAFPSI
-361 YLMAVAQNQS
+361 YLMAVANNQS
-371 EISQGQLRAIVEEL
+371 EISQAQLRAIVEEL

-418 ALQLSKIEQPT
+418 ALQLSKIDQPT

-437 DAVDRALSRLGQT
+437 DAVDRALARLGQT
-450 AYLEGENFS
+450 SYLEGESFD
-459 QVLTDIAEVWAD
+459 QVLADISEVWED

-484 SALDQQQSLARSTV
+484 QALEQQSLARSTI
-498 EVLREAITNAIK
+498 EVVREATTNAIK
-510 HGKAQNIKAT
+510 HGKAKNIKVT
-520 ITLGGQ
+520 ITQSGQ
-526 LLELMVDNDGEEVIA
+526 LLDLIVDNDGLELVS
-541 GNQGL
+541 NTQGL

-561 KTQDGVRFAATIALG
+561 KTRDGVRFAATIALG
-576 LQLAK
+576 LQLEK

>member
-1 MAERSVSPLSSL
+1 MAQHSVSPLSAL

-31 LVTGLVND
+31 VVTGLIND
-39 YGRLGGDPISWFIV
+39 YGRLGGDPVSWFIV
-53 VVAGY
+53 VFAGF
-58 AATVAA
+58 AVTVAS
-64 IEVLEQVN
+64 IEALAQIH
-72 IRLFGKPKTISN
+72 IRLFGKPKILTNIA
-84 LFILLLAGLIRGATI
+84 ILLLAGLIRGATV

-104 LLGVMPASEL
+104 LLGVMPESEL
-114 WFRLSAAPLYVIA
+114 WFRLSAAPLYVLA
-127 VYLVFNTLVVAYLNQ
+127 VYMVFNTLVVAYLYQ
-142 KDIDQELRREQYSL
+142 REIDQELRREQYSL

-170 RLAQRSRISELVS
+170 RLAQRSRIIEMVT

-189 SKHLSDAR
+189 SKHLNDAK

-250 RSTLGQNLPVGWTA
+250 RTTLGQSLPVGWTA
-264 LMAFVLGFSMLSASS
+264 LTAFVLGYSMLSASS
-279 NPLDGLITALVLT
+279 NPLQGLVTALVLT

-297 VTYGVKALTANL
+297 VTYGLKSLTVNL
-309 DHPTWLG
+309 EHPTWLG
-316 FLSSIP
+316 FIASIP
-322 VGAVVGF
+322 AGALVGL
-329 TAWPFTFWQTLTL
+329 TAWPFTFWETLTL
-342 PATFLVQASLFFS
+342 PPSFLVQSSVFFS
-355 IAYPSI
+355 IAFPSI
-361 YLMAVAQNQS
+361 YLMAVANNQS
-371 EISQGQLRAIVEEL
+371 EISQTQLRAIVEEL

-418 ALQLSKIEQPT
+418 ALQLSKIDQPT

-437 DAVDRALSRLGQT
+437 DAVDRALARLGQT
-450 AYLEGENFS
+450 SYLEGESFD
-459 QVLTDIAEVWAD
+459 QVLADISEVWED

-484 SALDQQQSLARSTV
+484 QALEQQSLARSTI
-498 EVLREAITNAIK
+498 EVVREATTNAIK
-510 HGKAQNIKAT
+510 HGKAKNIRVT
-520 ITLGGQ
+520 ITQSGQ
-526 LLELMVDNDGEEVIA
+526 LLDLIVDNDGLELFS
-541 GNQGL
+541 NTQGL

-561 KTQDGVRFAATIALG
+561 KTRDGVRFAATIALG
-576 LQLAK
+576 LQLEK

>member
-1 MAERSVSPLSSL
+1 MAQRNISPWSAL

-23 HLFFALPS
+23 HVMFALP
-31 LVTGLVND
+31 VIITGLLND
-39 YGRLGGDPISWFIV
+39 FGRLGGDPISWFLV
-53 VVAGY
+53 VFSGY
-58 AATVAA
+58 FVTVLA
-64 IEVLEQVN
+64 IELLAQVSSRVFGRPN
-72 IRLFGKPKTISN
+72 SLFN
-84 LFILLLAGLIRGATI
+84 LLILGIAGLIRGLTVFNI
-99 FYVGW
+99 GSV
-104 LLGVMPASEL
+104 LGVMPASEI
-114 WFRLSAAPLYVIA
+114 WFRLFAAPLYVVA
-127 VYLVFNTLVVAYLNQ
+127 VYLVFNTLVVAYLTQ
-142 KDIDQELRREQYSL
+142 KEVDLELRREQYSL

-170 RLAQRSRISELVS
+170 RLAQRSRISEMVT

-239 LTKLGRLTLPK
+239 LTKIGRLTLPK
-250 RSTLGQNLPVGWTA
+250 RSTLGQTLAVGWTA
-264 LMAFVLGFSMLSASS
+264 LTAFVLGFSMLSASS
-279 NPLDGLITALVLT
+279 NPLQGLTTALVLT

-309 DHPTWLG
+309 EHPTWLG
-316 FLSSIP
+316 FLTSIP
-322 VGAVVGF
+322 TGAVVGL
-329 TAWPFTFWQTLTL
+329 TAWPFTFWETLTL
-342 PATFLVQASLFFS
+342 PSAFMVQSTLFFS

-361 YLMAVAQNQS
+361 YVLAVAQNQS
-371 EISQGQLRAIVEEL
+371 EISQAQLRNIVEEL

-418 ALQLSKIEQPT
+418 ALQLSKIDQPS
-429 IADLEKVR
+429 ISDLEKVR
-437 DAVDRALSRLGQT
+437 DAVDKAISRLGQT

-459 QVLTDIAEVWAD
+459 QVIADIAEVWAD
-471 TCKIEYHIQPQAQ
+471 NCKIEYHIQPAAQ
-484 SALDQQQSLARSTV
+484 RALDGQQSLARSTV
-498 EVLREAITNAIK
+498 EVMREAITNAIK
-510 HGKAQNIKAT
+510 HGKAKNIKVT
-520 ITLGGQ
+520 ITQTGQ
-526 LLELMVDNDGEEVIA
+526 LLDLIVDNDGQEVIT
-541 GNQGL
+541 GEQGL

-561 KTQDGVRFAATIALG
+561 KTGDGVRFTAAIALG
-576 LQLAK
+576 LQLEQ

>member
-1 MAERSVSPLSSL
+1 MAERSVSPLSAL

-31 LVTGLVND
+31 VVTGLIND
-39 YGRLGGDPISWFIV
+39 YGRLGGDPVSWFV
-53 VVAGY
+53 VVFAGF
-58 AATVAA
+58 AVTVAS
-64 IEVLEQVN
+64 IEVLAQIH
-72 IRLFGKPKTISN
+72 IRLFGKPKTLSN
-84 LFILLLAGLIRGATI
+84 LAILMIAGLIRGATV

-104 LLGVMPASEL
+104 LLGVMPQSEL
-114 WFRLSAAPLYVIA
+114 WFRLSAAPLYVTA
-127 VYLVFNTLVVAYLNQ
+127 VYMVFNTLVVAYLYQ
-142 KDIDQELRREQYSL
+142 REIDQELRREQYSL

-170 RLAQRSRISELVS
+170 RLAQRSKISELVT

-189 SKHLSDAR
+189 SKHLNDAK

-250 RSTLGQNLPVGWTA
+250 RTTLGQSLAVGWTA
-264 LMAFVLGFSMLSASS
+264 LTAFVLGYSMLSASS
-279 NPLDGLITALVLT
+279 NPLQGLVTALVLT

-297 VTYGVKALTANL
+297 VTYALKAVTVNL
-309 DHPTWLG
+309 EHPTWLG
-316 FLSSIP
+316 FIASIP
-322 VGAVVGF
+322 VGALVGL
-329 TAWPFTFWQTLTL
+329 TAWPFTFWETLTL
-342 PATFLVQASLFFS
+342 PETFLVQSSVFFS

-361 YLMAVAQNQS
+361 YLMAVANNQS
-371 EISQGQLRAIVEEL
+371 EISQAQLRAIVEEL

-418 ALQLSKIEQPT
+418 ALQLSKIDQPT

-450 AYLEGENFS
+450 SYLEGESFD
-459 QVLTDIAEVWAD
+459 QVLADISEVWED

-484 SALDQQQSLARSTV
+484 QALEQQSLARSTI
-498 EVLREAITNAIK
+498 EVVREATTNAIK
-510 HGKAQNIKAT
+510 HGKAKNIKVT
-520 ITLGGQ
+520 ITQSGQ
-526 LLELMVDNDGEEVIA
+526 LLELIVDNDGQELVSST
-541 GNQGL
+541 QGL

-551 SELTHSHRLY
+551 SDLTHSNRLY
-561 KTQDGVRFAATIALG
+561 KTRDGVRFAATIALG
-576 LQLAK
+576 LQLEQ

>member
-1 MAERSVSPLSSL
+1 MAERSVSPLSAL

-31 LVTGLVND
+31 VVTGLIND
-39 YGRLGGDPISWFIV
+39 FGRLGGDPVSWFLV
-53 VVAGY
+53 VFAGF
-58 AATVAA
+58 AVTVAS
-64 IEVLEQVN
+64 IEVLAQIH
-72 IRLFGKPKTISN
+72 IRLFGKPKILSN
-84 LFILLLAGLIRGATI
+84 LAILMIAGLIRGATV

-104 LLGVMPASEL
+104 LLGVMPQSEL
-114 WFRLSAAPLYVIA
+114 WFRLSAAPLYVTA
-127 VYLVFNTLVVAYLNQ
+127 VYMVFNTLVVAYLYQ
-142 KDIDQELRREQYSL
+142 REIDQELRREQYSL

-170 RLAQRSRISELVS
+170 RLAQRSKISELVT

-189 SKHLSDAR
+189 SKHLNDAK

-250 RSTLGQNLPVGWTA
+250 RTTLGQSLAVGWTA
-264 LMAFVLGFSMLSASS
+264 LTAFVLGYSMLSASS
-279 NPLDGLITALVLT
+279 NPLQGLVTALVLT

-297 VTYGVKALTANL
+297 VTYALKAVTVNL
-309 DHPTWLG
+309 EHPTWLG
-316 FLSSIP
+316 FIASIP
-322 VGAVVGF
+322 VGALVGL
-329 TAWPFTFWQTLTL
+329 TAWPFTFWETLTL
-342 PATFLVQASLFFS
+342 PETFLVQSSVFFS

-361 YLMAVAQNQS
+361 YLMAVANNQS
-371 EISQGQLRAIVEEL
+371 EISQAQLRAIVEEL

-418 ALQLSKIEQPT
+418 ALQLSKIDQPT

-437 DAVDRALSRLGQT
+437 DAVDRALARLGQT
-450 AYLEGENFS
+450 SYLEGESFE
-459 QVLTDIAEVWAD
+459 QVLADISEVWED
-471 TCKIEYHIQPQAQ
+471 TCKIEYHIQPQALQ
-484 SALDQQQSLARSTV
+484 ALEQQSLARSTI
-498 EVLREAITNAIK
+498 EVVREATTNAIK
-510 HGKAQNIKAT
+510 HGKAKNIKVT
-520 ITLGGQ
+520 ITQSGQ
-526 LLELMVDNDGEEVIA
+526 LLELIVDNDGQELVT
-541 GNQGL
+541 NTQGL

-551 SELTHSHRLY
+551 SDLTHSHRLY
-561 KTQDGVRFAATIALG
+561 KTRDGVRFTATIALG
-576 LQLAK
+576 LQLEQ

>member
-1 MAERSVSPLSSL
+1 LAERSVSPLSAL

-31 LVTGLVND
+31 VVTGLIND
-39 YGRLGGDPISWFIV
+39 FGRLGGDPVSWFLV
-53 VVAGY
+53 VFAGF
-58 AATVAA
+58 AVTVAS
-64 IEVLEQVN
+64 IEVLAQIH
-72 IRLFGKPKTISN
+72 IRLFGKPKTLSN
-84 LFILLLAGLIRGATI
+84 LAILMIAGLIRGATV

-104 LLGVMPASEL
+104 LLGVMPQSEL
-114 WFRLSAAPLYVIA
+114 WFRLSAAPLYVTA
-127 VYLVFNTLVVAYLNQ
+127 VYMVFNTLVVAYLYQ
-142 KDIDQELRREQYSL
+142 REIDQELRREQYSL

-170 RLAQRSRISELVS
+170 RLAQRSKISELVT

-189 SKHLSDAR
+189 SKHLNDAK

-250 RSTLGQNLPVGWTA
+250 RTTLGQSLAVGWTA
-264 LMAFVLGFSMLSASS
+264 LTAFVLGYSMLSASS
-279 NPLDGLITALVLT
+279 NPLQGLVTALVLT

-297 VTYGVKALTANL
+297 VTYALKAVTVNL
-309 DHPTWLG
+309 EHPTWLG
-316 FLSSIP
+316 FIASIP
-322 VGAVVGF
+322 VGALVGL
-329 TAWPFTFWQTLTL
+329 TAWPFTFWETLTL
-342 PATFLVQASLFFS
+342 PETFLVQSSVFFS

-361 YLMAVAQNQS
+361 YLMAVANNQS
-371 EISQGQLRAIVEEL
+371 EISQAQLRAIVEEL

-418 ALQLSKIEQPT
+418 ALQLSKIDQPT

-437 DAVDRALSRLGQT
+437 DAVDRALARLGQT
-450 AYLEGENFS
+450 SYLEGESFE
-459 QVLTDIAEVWAD
+459 QVLADISEVWED

-484 SALDQQQSLARSTV
+484 QALEQQSLARSTI
-498 EVLREAITNAIK
+498 EVVREATTNAIK
-510 HGKAQNIKAT
+510 HGKAKNIKVT
-520 ITLGGQ
+520 ITQSGQ
-526 LLELMVDNDGEEVIA
+526 LLELIVDNDGQELVT
-541 GNQGL
+541 NTQGL

-551 SELTHSHRLY
+551 SDLTHSHRLY
-561 KTQDGVRFAATIALG
+561 KTRDGVRFTATIALG
-576 LQLAK
+576 LQLEQ